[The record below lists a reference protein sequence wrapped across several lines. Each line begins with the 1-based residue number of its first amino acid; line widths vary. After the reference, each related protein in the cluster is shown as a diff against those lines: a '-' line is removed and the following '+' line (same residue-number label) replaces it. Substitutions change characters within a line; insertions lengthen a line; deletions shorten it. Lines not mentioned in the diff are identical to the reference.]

1 MKILFLA
8 AASSIHTVK
17 WVNSLS
23 KKGHE
28 VHLAFNKGHAPKQDA
43 IHESVFMYEL
53 QYKGTLGYYLNAS
66 ELKRLSLKIQP
77 DIINAHYASGY
88 GTLARKAKLSNI
100 ILSVWGSDV
109 YDFPY
114 ESIVKRIIVKKNL
127 SYATKIAST
136 SYCMAEQVKTVM
148 GNKNLDIAVTPFG
161 VDLDLFNANLYSKT
175 DKEKIIIGNIK
186 ALLPKYGIKELI
198 LSIETLLHDTRISN
212 SIKERLR
219 FEIYG
224 AGEQK
229 EELQN
234 LIESKNLTN
243 YIFLMGSI
251 PNTDVPNVL
260 STFDIFCALSQK
272 DSESFGVSAVEAMA
286 MGVPVVCSDVD
297 GFKEVVEDNKTGLIV
312 NRNNIEDAKNALITL
327 ITDSNLRKKFG
338 VNGRKRVQELYNW
351 EDNVK
356 TMEKVYVSVL
366 EGNRK

>member
-8 AASSIHTVK
+8 AASSIHTIK

-114 ESIVKRIIVKKNL
+114 ESIVKKIIVKKNL

-136 SYCMAEQVKTVM
+136 SHCMAEQVKKVM
-148 GNKNLDIAVTPFG
+148 CNKNLDIAVTPFG
-161 VDLDLFNANLYSKT
+161 VDLDLFNSSLYTAKK
-175 DKEKIIIGNIK
+175 KEKLIIGNIK

-198 LSIETLLHDTRISN
+198 QVIEALLQDVRLSN
-212 SIKERLR
+212 NIKERLR

-224 AGEQK
+224 DGAQK

-234 LIESKNLTN
+234 LIESQNLSN

-260 STFDIFCALSQK
+260 NTFDIFCALSQK

-297 GFKEVVEDNKTGLIV
+297 GFKEVVEDNKTGFIV
-312 NRNNIEDAKNALITL
+312 KRDNLEQAKDALIEL
-327 ITDSNLRKKFG
+327 LLNTDLCKRFG
-338 VNGRKRVQELYNW
+338 KNGKQRVQDLYNW
-351 EDNVK
+351 EDNVH
-356 TMEKVYVSVL
+356 TMEEVYFNVL
-366 EGNRK
+366 EGK